1 MSKTKDTITKL
12 KLFLDF
18 DKEIEYINKMNRNGW
33 KLVYIKGGCLYT
45 FVKTE
50 PDEYFTVLYCE
61 KKENISQISTF
72 AAQCGYENIPHTM
85 DGLGDLLY
93 LTGKKNEISEEFV
106 SDISTLIEINTKI
119 KKKFSLMTIILAVV
133 NVLLILESA
142 FFIADMF
149 LFPEDIYYTIPTAIF
164 ITVFAAIYSPITIVM
179 MRICGKYKNKIKK
192 LEAEL
197 TIYE

>member
-12 KLFLDF
+12 KLFLDL

-93 LTGKKNEISEEFV
+93 LTGKKM
-106 SDISTLIEINTKI
+106 KYQ
-119 KKKFSLMTIILAVV
+119 KSL
-133 NVLLILESA
+133 
-142 FFIADMF
+142 
-149 LFPEDIYYTIPTAIF
+149 
-164 ITVFAAIYSPITIVM
+164 
-179 MRICGKYKNKIKK
+179 
-192 LEAEL
+192 
-197 TIYE
+197 